1 MIANSRCIACNLSK
15 KEEKIRKHLDEK
27 KKKEFIQKVTGILY
41 KYGDIESTPMLDK
54 RIQDIYNEYYEEE
67 TDYIA
72 LKHKYNQYM
81 LEREDEIKEHL
92 KEAKDIKDYIK
103 YVCVGNYIDFG
114 VTGNIDDQMLDDLLK
129 KVDSLNIPEQEIKYL
144 EEELKQAKTLLYIT
158 DNCGEIVLDKIFI
171 EELKKRYGNLEI
183 TVMVRGGLAINDAT
197 IEDAQEIGLTKIVP
211 VISNGAAIAGTVKE
225 QLSKEA
231 RKQLDSA
238 DVIIAKGMGNFDP
251 GLAEGEATHQET
263 GDHGQQ
269 GPQHGDQ
276 VLTQHGLLRPALV
289 VVGHDPQAAGKAGDH
304 GPGGENGGAP
314 AHFLGDKVDAGGGQ
328 QAENPQPGP
337 GNAHRP
343 LSQQGTGAAGPGG
356 QGQKAADGQENR
368 PGQGAGEQ
376 RGGVRR
382 ESAGV
387 ALVELAVLAPAQN
400 QQRGRHRRRDK
411 DHGPQTGGAGDGQAG
426 ARLKPMGQINP
437 PNQQTDQAAGHG
449 HAGQDDRFP
458 HEKGLPSVKRREGTH
473 SRA

>member
-15 KEEKIRKHLDEK
+15 KEEKIRKHSDEK

-67 TDYIA
+67 TDYVA

-92 KEAKDIKDYIK
+92 KEAKNIKDYIK

-129 KVDSLNIPEQEIKYL
+129 KIDSLNIPEQEIKYL

-238 DVIIAKGMGNFDP
+238 DVIIAKGMGNFESMYQ
-251 GLAEGEATHQET
+251 EG
-263 GDHGQQ
+263 
-269 GPQHGDQ
+269 
-276 VLTQHGLLRPALV
+276 
-289 VVGHDPQAAGKAGDH
+289 
-304 GPGGENGGAP
+304 
-314 AHFLGDKVDAGGGQ
+314 
-328 QAENPQPGP
+328 
-337 GNAHRP
+337 
-343 LSQQGTGAAGPGG
+343 
-356 QGQKAADGQENR
+356 
-368 PGQGAGEQ
+368 
-376 RGGVRR
+376 
-382 ESAGV
+382 
-387 ALVELAVLAPAQN
+387 
-400 QQRGRHRRRDK
+400 
-411 DHGPQTGGAGDGQAG
+411 
-426 ARLKPMGQINP
+426 INP
-437 PNQQTDQAAGHG
+437 YYLFLCKCDLFT
-449 HAGQDDRFP
+449 R
-458 HEKGLPSVKRREGTH
+458 
-473 SRA
+473 

>member
-15 KEEKIRKHLDEK
+15 KEEKIRKHSDEK

-92 KEAKDIKDYIK
+92 KDAKDIKDYIK

-183 TVMVRGGLAINDAT
+183 TVMVRGGLAINDDNKEVT
-197 IEDAQEIGLTKIVP
+197 VDGELIKLTPIEYNILLLL
-211 VISNGAAIAGTVKE
+211 VK
-225 QLSKEA
+225 
-231 RKQLDSA
+231 
-238 DVIIAKGMGNFDP
+238 N
-251 GLAEGEATHQET
+251 
-263 GDHGQQ
+263 
-269 GPQHGDQ
+269 
-276 VLTQHGLLRPALV
+276 
-289 VVGHDPQAAGKAGDH
+289 AGKVFSIDEIYEQIWNEEAI
-304 GPGGENGGAP
+304 GADNTV
-314 AHFLGDKVDAGGGQ
+314 AVHIR
-328 QAENPQPGP
+328 
-337 GNAHRP
+337 HI
-343 LSQQGTGAAGPGG
+343 
-356 QGQKAADGQENR
+356 
-368 PGQGAGEQ
+368 
-376 RGGVRR
+376 R
-382 ESAGV
+382 EKI
-387 ALVELAVLAPAQN
+387 E
-400 QQRGRHRRRDK
+400 
-411 DHGPQTGGAGDGQAG
+411 
-426 ARLKPMGQINP
+426 INP
-437 PNQQTDQAAGHG
+437 REPRYLKVVWGVG
-449 HAGQDDRFP
+449 YKI
-458 HEKGLPSVKRREGTH
+458 EKQ
-473 SRA
+473 